1 MSIFFVILIFL
12 CFVKK
17 RFTGQGGAV
26 QCLHTLW
33 LRSEVTLALYF
44 CMIKKCIFVF
54 SYLRIFLFISYFCVL
69 GNLHLLDSVLFLD
82 PTSEVELWYYLWI
95 EWTEEM
101 KIFWAHTVLVW
112 IPLLYLAGTL
122 PISIC
127 GLFTDSQN
135 TIINSD
141 GDHSIP
147 FHVCSVYRV
156 LCIMSIIVIISIT
169 LWMGFSPIPFVKCL
183 QSLRLKLPCL
193 LLPAEIRD

>member
-1 MSIFFVILIFL
+1 
-12 CFVKK
+12 
-17 RFTGQGGAV
+17 
-26 QCLHTLW
+26 
-33 LRSEVTLALYF
+33 
-44 CMIKKCIFVF
+44 MIKKCIFVF
-54 SYLRIFLFISYFCVL
+54 SYLRIFLFISYFCVF

-147 FHVCSVYRV
+147 FHVCSVYRF
-156 LCIMSIIVIISIT
+156 L
-169 LWMGFSPIPFVKCL
+169 LWV
-183 QSLRLKLPCL
+183 
-193 LLPAEIRD
+193 LLPLLALLCGWDSPQFHLWSVYRVLDWNSLACCCRQKSEINAEEEEESELAVRIFGNLVQSIFCTNRGKN